1 MLQILK
7 DKLQTTQQEL
17 ENVTKDREALK
28 EVNPHIVKQ
37 LKKSIT
43 TNLNEK
49 KVNTKLD
56 SENSILI
63 QEINRLKAA
72 LNEKNSQM

>member
-1 MLQILK
+1 MK
-7 DKLQTTQQEL
+7 
-17 ENVTKDREALK
+17 
-28 EVNPHIVKQ
+28 
-37 LKKSIT
+37 
-43 TNLNEK
+43 K